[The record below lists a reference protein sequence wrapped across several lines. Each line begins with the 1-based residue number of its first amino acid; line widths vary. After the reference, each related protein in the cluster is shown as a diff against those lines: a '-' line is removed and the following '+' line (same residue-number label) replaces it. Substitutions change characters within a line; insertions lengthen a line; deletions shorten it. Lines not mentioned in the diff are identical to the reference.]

1 MKKAFSC
8 MIFCLLTLLLIG
20 RISDILVPKATNRYY
35 ILEKY
40 LEYNPKDF
48 DVHIYGSCHSYT
60 SFNPIFLEKQTGVES
75 FIYGNAGE
83 IIPTTYVRMYEQF
96 KEYAPKI
103 AFVEIWGINPY
114 ETYDTTEKILGY
126 YLPVNLERLPISL
139 EKLEVIQDYENW
151 VDMLE
156 MNFPIASYKDR
167 IMDEALLDIDFDYSF
182 EGTKP
187 HSSNYN
193 NSEMTSRLAYNGFK
207 LNPSKEILDYP
218 IYQNHIDSDEFL
230 EIEPD
235 IVKYLEKIIIL
246 CKKHDVELIFYRSPY
261 ISTEN
266 ELRKLNHLRQICA
279 EHNVKF
285 IDLEEVIQYDY
296 AVDFLDYQH
305 LSETG
310 ANKSTEYLITYIL
323 DAINLDK

>member
-1 MKKAFSC
+1 MKRLITC
-8 MIFCLLTLLLIG
+8 LIFCLLTLLLV
-20 RISDILVPKATNRYY
+20 SKTTDILVPKATNRYY
-35 ILEKY
+35 ILEQHLKDT
-40 LEYNPKDF
+40 PRDF
-48 DVHIYGSCHSYT
+48 DVHVYGSCHSYT
-60 SFNPIFLEKQTGVES
+60 SFNPMYLQEQTGIEAFV
-75 FIYGNAGE
+75 YGNAGE
-83 IIPTTYVRMYEQF
+83 IIPTTYVRMSEQF
-96 KEYAPKI
+96 KEYIPKI

-126 YLPVNLERLPISL
+126 YLPVNLERLPFSF
-139 EKLEVIQDYENW
+139 EKLEVIRDYEGW

-156 MNFPIASYKDR
+156 MNFSIAKYKDR
-167 IMDEALLDIDFDYSF
+167 IMDQSLLDIDFAYSF

-218 IYQNHIDSDEFL
+218 DYQKHIEEGEFL

-235 IVKYLEKIIIL
+235 IVKYLEKIIAL
-246 CKKHDVELIFYRSPY
+246 CKQYHVELVFYRSPY
-261 ISTEN
+261 LSTEN
-266 ELRKLNHLRQICA
+266 EFRKLNHLRQICEA
-279 EHNVKF
+279 HGVTF

-305 LSETG
+305 LSEVG
-310 ANKSTEYLITYIL
+310 ANKSTEYLIPYIL
-323 DAINLDK
+323 EAVN